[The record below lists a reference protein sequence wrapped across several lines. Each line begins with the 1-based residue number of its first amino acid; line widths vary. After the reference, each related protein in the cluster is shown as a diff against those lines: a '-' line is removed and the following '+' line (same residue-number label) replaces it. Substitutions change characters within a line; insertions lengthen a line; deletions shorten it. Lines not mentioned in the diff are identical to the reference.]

1 MEDPRIN
8 EYRQSTFYQTKTSN
22 EIKLNVAVEEADA
35 RNSGRDP
42 MQPQILCSLRFNS
55 GLWYWYSSLLLLQI
69 TRYIIPATSTHNT
82 ESALREGE
90 AEGEFHE

>member
-55 GLWYWYSSLLLLQI
+55 GLWYWYSSLTPVTNHKVYHSSYLH
-69 TRYIIPATSTHNT
+69 S
-82 ESALREGE
+82 
-90 AEGEFHE
+90 